1 MTDRRARW
9 FIPTLATGLY
19 FSQGLPFGIANYALP
34 LYLSVEGVSA
44 TQVGLITSIGLA
56 WTFKV
61 FWAPAVDLYGTYR
74 KWIMGALAV
83 LAASIA
89 ALGVVPPAST
99 AFWVAAAI
107 LAIASATQDI
117 SIDAVTIRITP
128 SDLLGPVNSARVA
141 AFRVAIIAAGG
152 GLAVVSHWVGWR
164 GTFFVA
170 AGVTVAL
177 MFFMLLVPD
186 REQTTERRENPFR
199 ALLGWLTR
207 PRAFAL
213 LAVIFLYRLG
223 DSALTPMIPKFW
235 AVRGF
240 SALEIG
246 NVTTTVGMICTIT
259 GAVVG
264 GLFVARFGIF
274 AGLLWLGLLQMLSNV
289 GYALVAQSAAGR
301 PEMYAVAIVEQ
312 FCNGLG
318 TAAFLSF
325 LMFICDRDNAAT
337 EFAMLSAVFGLSRT
351 VAGML
356 SGFGADHLG
365 WTEYFWVTV
374 ALGVPALLLLPAIR
388 KPLAGARTPAAATA
402 DL

>member
-19 FSQGLPFGIANYALP
+19 FSQGFPFGIANYALP

-61 FWAPAVDLYGTYR
+61 FWAPAVDMYGSYR
-74 KWIMGALAV
+74 KWIIGSLAV

-89 ALGVVPPAST
+89 ALGVVPAAST
-99 AFWVAAAI
+99 AFWVAAAV

-128 SDLLGPVNSARVA
+128 ANLLGPVNSARVA

-177 MFFMLLVPD
+177 IFFMFLVPD
-186 REQTTERRENPFR
+186 RERIVERRENPLR
-199 ALLGWLTR
+199 ALLRWLAR
-207 PRAFAL
+207 PRAFAF

-240 SALEIG
+240 TALEIG
-246 NVTTTVGMICTIT
+246 NVTTTVGMICTIA
-259 GAVVG
+259 GAVAG

-274 AGLLWLGLLQMLSNV
+274 AGLLWLGVLQMLSNV
-289 GYALVAQSAAGR
+289 GYALVAQASAGR
-301 PEMYAVAIVEQ
+301 PGMYAVAIVEQ

-337 EFAMLSAVFGLSRT
+337 EYAMLSAVFGLSRT

-356 SGFGADHLG
+356 SGFGADNLG
-365 WTEYFWVTV
+365 WTEYFWLTV
-374 ALGVPALLLLPAIR
+374 ALGLPALLLLPTIR
-388 KPLAGARTPAAATA
+388 KPLAGATAPAGPTA